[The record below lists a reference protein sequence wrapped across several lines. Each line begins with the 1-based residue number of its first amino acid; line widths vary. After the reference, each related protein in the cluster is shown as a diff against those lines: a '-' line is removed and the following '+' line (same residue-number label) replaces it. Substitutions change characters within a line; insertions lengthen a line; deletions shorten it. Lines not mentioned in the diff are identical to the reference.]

1 MCIKEISEICAGFL
15 TPTIAILAVYIA
27 WQQHKINTD
36 KLRLN
41 LYDRRNRVFDGLMNL
56 LGHIGQQRDVTDQQL
71 YQFYAATNQSEFLFG
86 EGNISEYLEEIRKKA
101 IDLQYLEK
109 RIKDQRLSQEER
121 KKVVENSRKVFDW
134 LEKQFE
140 VSKNKFRKFLSFKN
154 I

>member
-27 WQQHKINTD
+27 WQQHKTNTD